1 MPSVAIVANIPHA
14 VTYLMFPYV
23 SHSSPD
29 GPDARQT
36 ALRNLKFMTPPLIA
50 LDADPFDLFD
60 AWMRDASEHEPND
73 PNAMALATATAEGRP
88 SVRMILLK
96 GADRRGF
103 VFYTNLNSRKAADLK
118 ANPHAALLFHWKS
131 IRRQIRIEGPVEPVS
146 ATEADAYFASRSRIS
161 RLGAIASNQ
170 SHPLT
175 DRAVFEKAIAELEAR
190 YPGDDAVIPR
200 PANWTGFRVVPQHF
214 EFWQDRPYR
223 LHDRV
228 VWDRQGEGWNTQ
240 RLYP

>member
-1 MPSVAIVANIPHA
+1 
-14 VTYLMFPYV
+14 
-23 SHSSPD
+23 
-29 GPDARQT
+29 
-36 ALRNLKFMTPPLIA
+36 MTVKLID
-50 LDADPFDLFD
+50 LEADPFTLFD
-60 AWMRDASEHEPND
+60 AWMKDAAAHEPND
-73 PNAMALATATAEGRP
+73 PNAMALATATPQGRP

-103 VFYTNLNSRKAADLK
+103 VFYTNLNSRKAAELK

-146 ATEADAYFASRSRIS
+146 TAEADTYFASRSRIS

-170 SHPLT
+170 SHPLA
-175 DRAVFEKAIAELEAR
+175 DRGIFEARLKELEEQ
-190 YPGDDAVIPR
+190 YPGEDAVIPR
-200 PANWTGFRVVPQHF
+200 PENWNGFRVVPDSF

-223 LHDRV
+223 LHDRAT
-228 VWDRQGEGWNTQ
+228 WTRDGKDGWTRQ